1 MINEI
6 LEYKRLDND
15 DTPYIDINNFMDLVY
30 QHNLYEYTN
39 DIVDDVDLKNEVRQC
54 LDESGWER
62 VKFML
67 DGICN
72 INDDYYYKDGYG
84 NFRNITNR
92 DINSIIDDMVTGLNK
107 SKEDYDL

>member
-39 DIVDDVDLKNEVRQC
+39 DIVDDVDLKNEVDR
-54 LDESGWER
+54 
-62 VKFML
+62 
-67 DGICN
+67 
-72 INDDYYYKDGYG
+72 
-84 NFRNITNR
+84 
-92 DINSIIDDMVTGLNK
+92 K
-107 SKEDYDL
+107 SVV